1 MRWKVAADRPPA
13 IRESAGTAEDGA
25 AVGEAISA
33 RLAALAQRERLAPAN
48 GIELAYDEIGD
59 PDGAPL
65 LLIMGLAAQ
74 LIHWDERFCR
84 LLADRGYRVIRF
96 DNRDIGH
103 STKIDWAGRSGSL
116 GMLFGLGEPPYLL
129 RDMALDTAG
138 LLDHLDIERA
148 HVVGASMGGMIAQT
162 MAIGHPERVLS
173 LTSMMSTTGNRR
185 LGMPRL
191 RAFGTL
197 FARPPRSR
205 EGYAEQAVKTFKVI
219 GSPAYPMDEERF
231 RMMALAAYDRCFY
244 PPGVARQMHAVT
256 SSGNRTKQLRELR
269 LPALVIHGDSDPLI
283 RTAAGRATARAIPDA
298 RLRIIEGMGH
308 DLPPQVWPT
317 LVEEIDA
324 NAGRAGVPQRAR
336 L

>member
-1 MRWKVAADRPPA
+1 MSPQID
-13 IRESAGTAEDGA
+13 DL
-25 AVGEAISA
+25 
-33 RLAALAQRERLAPAN
+33 LAALAQRERLAPAN

-59 PDGAPL
+59 PDGTPL
-65 LLIMGLAAQ
+65 LLIMGLATQ

-103 STKIDWAGRSGSL
+103 STKIERAGSPGIMK
-116 GMLFGLGEPPYLL
+116 MLFGFGDPAYRLP
-129 RDMALDTAG
+129 DMALDTVG
-138 LLDHLDIERA
+138 LLDHLEIERA

-162 MAIGHPERVLS
+162 MAIGHPERILS

-185 LGMPRL
+185 LGTPRL

-197 FARPPRSR
+197 FAKPPRSR

-219 GSPAYPMDEERF
+219 GSPAYPMDEQRF
-231 RMMALAAYDRCFY
+231 RIMALAAYDRCFY
-244 PPGVARQMHAVT
+244 PPGVSRQLHAIN
-256 SSGNRTKQLRELR
+256 SSGDRTRRLRELR
-269 LPALVIHGDSDPLI
+269 IPALVIHGDSDPLI

-308 DLPPQVWPT
+308 DLPPQLWPT

-324 NAGRAGVPQRAR
+324 NAARAGDTVAAVG
-336 L
+336 